1 MIAVGTTIWL
11 EIASAKV
18 TAGLTWPPDE
28 FAAM

>member
-1 MIAVGTTIWL
+1 MIAIGMAIWP
-11 EIASAKV
+11 EIARAKV